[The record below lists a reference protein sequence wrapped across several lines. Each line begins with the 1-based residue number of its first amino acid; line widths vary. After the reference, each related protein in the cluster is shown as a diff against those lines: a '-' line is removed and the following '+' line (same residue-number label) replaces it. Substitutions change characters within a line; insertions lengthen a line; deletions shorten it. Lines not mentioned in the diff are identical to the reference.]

1 LWLLAAAAVVRVVR
15 VKPTIKLQAAK
26 AVAQLAKQEQAHH
39 LQMLAELEVPKLL
52 VEMAALHGVAAK
64 LVLSEQ

>member
-1 LWLLAAAAVVRVVR
+1 LWLLVAAAAVQAVL
-15 VKPTIKLQAAK
+15 VKRIIKRQAAK

-39 LQMLAELEVPKLL
+39 LQMLEELEVPKLL